1 MMLTAVKS
9 STGLFFLV
17 VFLRVLGLMLLSKPA
32 GPGFGGPASSQR
44 YSIDDCLLIYS
55 GTEDYFCFKT
65 QASGRE
71 RLMKSQ
77 GDCNVQTARTLRY
90 DFSAT
95 DFDNNNNNNNIN
107 I

>member
-1 MMLTAVKS
+1 MEVLRPHNVIPLMTASCFTQEQKIIS
-9 STGLFFLV
+9 
-17 VFLRVLGLMLLSKPA
+17 VL
-32 GPGFGGPASSQR
+32 
-44 YSIDDCLLIYS
+44 
-55 GTEDYFCFKT
+55 KT

-95 DFDNNNNNNNIN
+95 DFDNNNNNNIN
-107 I
+107 K